1 MRRIVPRAVSFG
13 IAGAI
18 MGSLGALAF
27 ADGAVAQGRAQG
39 RTPAAP
45 VPVQLG
51 TAIQP
56 ETVTVGQHFTATIRL
71 RVPAGTPLRFPAH
84 PDTAAAV
91 DTAASPVRQ
100 NTSAAGYDEAT
111 VRYVLAAWDTGP
123 QRLGLD
129 DVVVALPAG
138 DRTVSL
144 AGLRVVVR
152 SVLPADTSLRV
163 PKPPR
168 PPVGVTSFDWIPW
181 LIGAAILALLALIA
195 WLWWRWRRRATAPL
209 GAFAWAERELARI
222 EKTGWR
228 TSDPARYATAV
239 TDVLRGYLA
248 RAIPAARMS
257 ATTRELGAALGGAPE
272 VPTERVLRV
281 LERADLVKFAE
292 GRIASDEAG
301 ALGDEV
307 RAILTEV
314 ERRLAEVR
322 AAENA
327 RKAA

>member
-1 MRRIVPRAVSFG
+1 MRRRRTIARAAPLVML
-13 IAGAI
+13 ACV
-18 MGSLGALAF
+18 GALALPQS
-27 ADGAVAQGRAQG
+27 VRAQ
-39 RTPAAP
+39 TPARAGAP

-51 TAIQP
+51 TAIRP

-100 NTSAAGYDEAT
+100 NTSGAGYDEAT

-123 QRLGLD
+123 QRIGLD
-129 DVVVALPAG
+129 DVVVALPSG

-144 AGLRVVVR
+144 AGLRVIVR
-152 SVLPADTSLRV
+152 SVLPADTALRQ

-168 PPVGVTSFDWIPW
+168 PPVAITTFDWVPW
-181 LIGAAILALLALIA
+181 LIAAAVLGLLALIA
-195 WLWWRWRRRATAPL
+195 WIYWRWRRRAAAPL
-209 GAFAWAERELARI
+209 TAIAWAERELARI

-239 TDVLRGYLA
+239 ADVLRGYLS

-257 ATTRELGAALGGAPE
+257 ATTRELGTALAAAPE
-272 VPTERVLRV
+272 VPAERVLRV
-281 LERADLVKFAE
+281 LERADLVKFA
-292 GRIASDEAG
+292 RANIATDEAG
-301 ALGDEV
+301 AVADEV
-307 RAILTEV
+307 RAILADV
-314 ERRLAEVR
+314 ERRLAETR
-322 AAENA
+322 AAVEA